1 MDMTTRRISVLPG
14 DGIGP
19 EVINV
24 ALDELPD
31 HFEIEAL
38 DVGAERYLST
48 GKLLEDEDLDTIRGS
63 DAVLFGAIGDP
74 RVPDGVLERGVLL
87 RLRKELDL
95 YVNLRPFPELGV
107 TFVRENTEGP
117 YSGVG
122 TREPDAATETSV
134 NTRAAIERCARYA
147 FELAARGGSHL
158 TWVHKTNVLVH
169 AGSLW
174 SEVVREVSQ
183 DFPEVSLSYQHADAA
198 AYLLVMEPERFDVVL
213 TDNLFGDLLSD
224 LAAGLSGG
232 LGSAASA
239 NLHPEL
245 ATRPSRCVG
254 LFEPVHGS
262 APDIA
267 GMGRADP
274 TAAVRAAQM
283 MIEALD
289 KEPVTI
295 SREGR

>member
-1 MDMTTRRISVLPG
+1 MKTRRISVLPG

-19 EVINV
+19 EVIGV
-24 ALDELPD
+24 ALRELPD
-31 HFEIEAL
+31 DFELEML
-38 DVGAERYLST
+38 EVGAERYLST
-48 GKLLEDEDLDTIRGS
+48 GRLLEDEDLATIRES
-63 DAVLFGAIGDP
+63 DALLFGAIGDP

-95 YVNLRPFPELGV
+95 YVNLRPFPELDV

-122 TREPDAATETSV
+122 NRDRDTATETSV

-147 FELAARGGSHL
+147 FELAARRGSRL
-158 TWVHKTNVLVH
+158 TWVHKTNVLIH

-174 SEVVREVSQ
+174 SEVTQEVSQ
-183 DFPEVSLSYQHADAA
+183 DFPEVSLDYQHADAA
-198 AYLLVMEPERFDVVL
+198 AYLLVMEPERFDVML

-239 NLHPEL
+239 NLHPEPE
-245 ATRPSRCVG
+245 TRPSRCIG

-267 GMGRADP
+267 GTGTADP
-274 TAAVRAAQM
+274 TAAVRATQM
-283 MIEALD
+283 LIEALE
-289 KEPVTI
+289 KEPATV
-295 SREGR
+295 SRNGQ